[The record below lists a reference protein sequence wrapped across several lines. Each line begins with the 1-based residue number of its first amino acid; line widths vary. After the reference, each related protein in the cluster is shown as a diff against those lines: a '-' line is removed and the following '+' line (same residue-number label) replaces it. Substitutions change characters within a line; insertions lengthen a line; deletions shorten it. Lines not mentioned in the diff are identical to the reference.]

1 MRHFANPLRTLHALC
16 AAWEAQLR
24 LSLRWSYQYC
34 SLHSLLPRKQS
45 RSKRNF
51 NTNTQCA
58 EWSHFAVYY
67 LSQNYSHSKQNY
79 IGFTVI
85 WHSDYR
91 NSFLCVW
98 SNNSNDKWWN
108 YFDVCVRLHF
118 CEFYCVLLYI
128 LYCFF
133 SFFYLYCLSVCLY
146 VSCLCLWAM
155 LPDLNKMMMMMITL
169 RAPPG
174 EGIYTLIAA
183 CPSPARLS
191 TGFLTQTEFL
201 FFRNCRI

>member
-24 LSLRWSYQYC
+24 LSLRWSYQYR

-67 LSQNYSHSKQNY
+67 LSQNYSHSKQ
-79 IGFTVI
+79 ITLGLPSFDIVI
-85 WHSDYR
+85 IEIHS
-91 NSFLCVW
+91 CV
-98 SNNSNDKWWN
+98 SGAIIAMIWWN

-118 CEFYCVLLYI
+118 CEFYCVLLCI

-133 SFFYLYCLSVCLY
+133 SFYYLYCLSVCLY

-169 RAPPG
+169 KAPPG